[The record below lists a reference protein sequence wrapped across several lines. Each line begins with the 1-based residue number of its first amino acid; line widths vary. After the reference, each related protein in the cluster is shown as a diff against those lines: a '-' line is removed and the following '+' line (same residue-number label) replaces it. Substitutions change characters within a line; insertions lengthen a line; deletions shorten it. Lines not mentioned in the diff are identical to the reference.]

1 MSEENGLVNYN
12 GKKSGRGVRKCKPIQ
27 KGDLVPILDLAI
39 QATTQRMGRPAEYP
53 NTRQGLEDFIQ
64 KTGDYFGYL
73 QAVNNADDRED
84 GEQGKDRP
92 RMIPD
97 VESWCLYL
105 GITRMTVHNYQ
116 SRGKEWNDTI
126 EYYKGAIA
134 AAKKQLMLS
143 GKIPPVLAVFD
154 LANNHGYVNTSEFK
168 VITEAPKQ
176 EQTQAEE
183 LESKLTAAGLIWDC
197 DKQEYVPMPK
207 GGEV

>member
-1 MSEENGLVNYN
+1 MSEKNELVNYN
-12 GKKSGRGVRKCKPIQ
+12 GRKSGRGVRKVLPRT
-27 KGDLVPILDLAI
+27 KGDLSPILQLCID
-39 QATTQRMGRPAEYP
+39 ATTQRMGRPAEYA
-53 NTRQGLEDFIQ
+53 NSRQGLEDFIQ
-64 KTGDYFGYL
+64 KTGDYFSYL
-73 QAVNNADDRED
+73 QAVNNADQED
-84 GEQGKDRP
+84 GEQDKERP

-97 VESWCLYL
+97 IESWCLYL

-134 AAKKQLMLS
+134 TAKKQLMLS

-168 VITEAPKQ
+168 VIAEPPKVEQERGEDIEA
-176 EQTQAEE
+176 
-183 LESKLTAAGLIWDC
+183 KLTAAGLIWDA
-197 DKQEYVPMPK
+197 DLQEYVPMPK

>member
-1 MSEENGLVNYN
+1 MSDNNELVNYN
-12 GKKSGRGVRKCKPIQ
+12 GKKSGRGVRKVQPRT
-27 KGDLVPILDLAI
+27 KGDLSPILQIAI
-39 QATTQRMGRPAEYP
+39 DATTQRMGRPAEYS
-53 NTRQGLEDFIQ
+53 NTRQGLEEFIQ
-64 KTGDYFGYL
+64 KTGDYFAYL
-73 QAVNNADDRED
+73 QAVNNADDPDE
-84 GEQGKDRP
+84 GEQGKERP

-97 VESWCLYL
+97 IESWCLYL
-105 GITRMTVHNYQ
+105 GITRQTTYNYAA
-116 SRGKEWNDTI
+116 RGKEWADII
-126 EYYKGAIA
+126 EYYRGAIA

-154 LANNHGYVNTSEFK
+154 LTNNHGYVNTSEFK
-168 VITEAPKQ
+168 LTTEAPKQ